1 MSCNKRS
8 SGWWLLVVLLV
19 GGGIAWVVRAFRDE
33 DVWTDVPAG
42 SFEAGT
48 PASRA
53 AAAPSPEPAAAPVT
67 AQVPAPVPT
76 TPEAVRADAPDDLTR
91 IEGVGPKI
99 GAALVAAGLTTFA
112 SVAEAT
118 EYELR
123 AALTAA
129 KLRFAPSLPTWGKQA
144 RLLADGDEEGFVAL
158 TERLV
163 GGREV

>member
-1 MSCNKRS
+1 MGFSR
-8 SGWWLLVVLLV
+8 
-19 GGGIAWVVRAFRDE
+19 GGAPGPD
-33 DVWTDVPAG
+33 
-42 SFEAGT
+42 
-48 PASRA
+48 A
-53 AAAPSPEPAAAPVT
+53 AVASPEPAAQA
-67 AQVPAPVPT
+67 PAPVPT
-76 TPEAVRADAPDDLTR
+76 TPAAVRADVPDDLTR
-91 IEGVGPKI
+91 IEGIGPKI
-99 GAALVAAGLTTFA
+99 GAALVAAGLTTYA

>member
-1 MSCNKRS
+1 MSCNKRP
-8 SGWWLLVVLLV
+8 SGWWLLVLLLV
-19 GGGIAWVVRAFRDE
+19 GGGIVWVVRALRDD

-42 SFEAGT
+42 PSGAGASEPEA
-48 PASRA
+48 AV
-53 AAAPSPEPAAAPVT
+53 APSPEPA

-76 TPEAVRADAPDDLTR
+76 TPAELRADVPDDLTR

-123 AALTAA
+123 SALTAA
-129 KLRFAPSLPTWGKQA
+129 RLRFAPSLPTWGKQA
-144 RLLADGDEEGFVAL
+144 RLLADGDEDGFVAL
-158 TERLV
+158 TARLV

>member
-1 MSCNKRS
+1 MA
-8 SGWWLLVVLLV
+8 SGASFCV
-19 GGGIAWVVRAFRDE
+19 GGGIAWVVRALRDD

-42 SFEAGT
+42 PSEAA
-48 PASRA
+48 PPESRA
-53 AAAPSPEPAAAPVT
+53 EAAPSAEPVAAPAT

-76 TPEAVRADAPDDLTR
+76 TPAAVRADVPDDLTR